1 MRLESVST
9 VLKTAQ
15 ISNIMKPFQWGG
27 GQSSCMWSD
36 RRTDITKLIV
46 AFHNFEKA
54 SKSDSTGSGKWQP
67 TVVT

>member
-1 MRLESVST
+1 
-9 VLKTAQ
+9 
-15 ISNIMKPFQWGG
+15 
-27 GQSSCMWSD
+27 MWSD